1 LVVVRFTPILRRS
14 FNIAI
19 IPPLV
24 VQLFSDCARVWSF
37 PLTGC
42 VAATDEVGALVMDC
56 GSATCK
62 VGFAGKD
69 APQSVFPT
77 VRNDALF
84 VFHTSVILLI

>member
-1 LVVVRFTPILRRS
+1 
-14 FNIAI
+14 
-19 IPPLV
+19 
-24 VQLFSDCARVWSF
+24 
-37 PLTGC
+37 
-42 VAATDEVGALVMDC
+42 MDC